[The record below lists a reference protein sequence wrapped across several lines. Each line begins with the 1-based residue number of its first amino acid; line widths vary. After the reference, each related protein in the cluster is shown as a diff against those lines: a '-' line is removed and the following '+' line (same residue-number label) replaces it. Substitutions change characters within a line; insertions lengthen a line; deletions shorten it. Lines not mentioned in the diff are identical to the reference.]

1 MTGAKMK
8 SFVVIGLGRFGTRI
22 ATKLY
27 SMDCEVLA
35 VDIDNEKVQQVA
47 DNVTQ
52 AITGDAQ
59 DKDVLRAL
67 GVRNCDCAIVCI
79 ASNLGASIVITMN
92 LKELDVPYIVVK
104 AQGTQHQRIL
114 EKLGA
119 DSVVIPEREMA
130 DRLAHKLV
138 EPNILDVIEISEDYS
153 LVEEQAPSAWFNK
166 SIKELSVRARLGIN
180 IIAVKNGKNINI
192 APGGEYIVQNGDVL
206 VIIGK
211 EDALS
216 KLRKK

>member
-1 MTGAKMK
+1 MK

-22 ATKLY
+22 AKKLY

-35 VDIDNEKVQQVA
+35 VDIDNEKVQQIA

-52 AITGDAQ
+52 AVSGDAQ

-67 GVRNCDCAIVCI
+67 GVRNCDCAVVCI
-79 ASNLGASIVITMN
+79 ASNLSSSIVITMN
-92 LKELDVPYIVVK
+92 LKELEVPYIVAK

-119 DSVVIPEREMA
+119 DNVVIPEREMA

-138 EPNILDVIEISEDYS
+138 EPNILDYIEISDDYS
-153 LVEEQAPSAWFNK
+153 LVEEQAPSSWFNK
-166 SIKELSVRARLGIN
+166 SIKDLSVRARLGIN
-180 IIAVKNGKNINI
+180 IIAVKNGKDINI
-192 APGGEYIVQNGDVL
+192 APGGDYIVREGDVL

-211 EDALS
+211 YDALS
-216 KLRKK
+216 KLRKR